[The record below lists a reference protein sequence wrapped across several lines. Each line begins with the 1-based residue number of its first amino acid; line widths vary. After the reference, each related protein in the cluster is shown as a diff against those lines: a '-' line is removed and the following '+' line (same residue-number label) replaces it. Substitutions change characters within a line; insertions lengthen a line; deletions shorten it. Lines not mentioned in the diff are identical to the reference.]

1 MVDQTLPLAND
12 LDLIF
17 IYRNGHFAGIYNH
30 FIWPRPIDNGKK
42 GVHFTLHVGVNMG
55 NINREMPELST
66 VEFLHPELMPLSAVV
81 FQHSRNNV
89 IIIVQLLQPEIPELS
104 SDSKASLSALT

>member
-42 GVHFTLHVGVNMG
+42 GVHFTLHVGVKMG
-55 NINREMPELST
+55 NINGETPELST
-66 VEFLHPELMPLSAVV
+66 VEFLHPELMLLSAVV
-81 FQHSRNNV
+81 FQHSRNNGT
-89 IIIVQLLQPEIPELS
+89 IHSSIVTSRNVRVLLTVQHHYQH
-104 SDSKASLSALT
+104 